1 MNAID
6 NMKKSAISMLQMH
19 MDDVCG
25 EMAAS
30 MKQRLSD
37 GGHID
42 TGNLYNSINHKTEA
56 DDKKITSC
64 ITIDAVSDN
73 GAWYAEFL
81 EYGTGIYNENG
92 DGRTTPWRYK
102 DREGNWHTTQGMEAD
117 PFIRPSIAEHLGEL
131 EQGIEH
137 TLGELKRYGK

>member
-25 EMAAS
+25 KMAAS

-56 DDKKITSC
+56 DDKQITSY
-64 ITIDAVSDN
+64 ITIDAVSDK
-73 GAWYAEFL
+73 GTWYAEFL
-81 EYGTGIYNENG
+81 EYGTV
-92 DGRTTPWRYK
+92 K
-102 DREGNWHTTQGMEAD
+102 MEAD

-137 TLGELKRYGK
+137 IYGELKRYGK